1 MDFAGVARGQDP
13 GFLDA
18 SIGTAPQSTMNPV
31 ISRRTLLTTVVLR
44 GTATF
49 DDIRIW
55 RVPHT
60 LTKHLLVRS
69 ADTPALSGESPADPA
84 VSTGN

>member
-31 ISRRTLLTTVVLR
+31 ISRPYTADDRSTARDGNLR
-44 GTATF
+44 
-49 DDIRIW
+49 
-55 RVPHT
+55 
-60 LTKHLLVRS
+60 
-69 ADTPALSGESPADPA
+69 
-84 VSTGN
+84 